1 MGAQQRA
8 QPEQYTIHTPR
19 EPRGIGVDPSDGQRL
34 IALREML
41 RKKNPVLMTRDRF
54 DDRHRMMAR
63 FREAQ
68 IEEEHRARERL
79 LWTMRNRAS
88 QEWRQQHT
96 GRGDIAQTIAGMRAD
111 SPDSL
116 ADVNRYFDNLPD
128 EDAQVVH
135 GPSAAAPP
143 RRRQDSEAEEDY
155 MQFQQKSDTEAAP
168 ERGRSGKPS
177 VYRPKVD
184 ITIDSRNIE
193 TPPRSRERSPKM
205 PNYDEYARAAM
216 SAAPAASS
224 YRTSGRLSSFQKHP
238 DSANVSAPT
247 RRSGR
252 SGRP

>member
-1 MGAQQRA
+1 MGTQQRA
-8 QPEQYTIHTPR
+8 ERFTIHTPR
-19 EPRGIGVDPSDGQRL
+19 EPRGIGVDPADDPRL
-34 IALREML
+34 IAFREML
-41 RKKNPVLMTRDRF
+41 RKKNPVLMARDRF
-54 DDRHRMMAR
+54 DDRHRTMAR
-63 FREAQ
+63 LREAQ

-88 QEWRQQHT
+88 QEWRQQHRA
-96 GRGDIAQTIAGMRAD
+96 RGDIAQTIAGMRAD

-116 ADVNRYFDNLPD
+116 ADVSRYFDNLPD
-128 EDAQVVH
+128 ADAQVVH
-135 GPSAAAPP
+135 GPSAAAPRKP
-143 RRRQDSEAEEDY
+143 RSPQDSEADEDY
-155 MQFQQKSDTEAAP
+155 MQFTQKSDTEAAP

-193 TPPRSRERSPKM
+193 TPPRSRERSPKI
-205 PNYDEYARAAM
+205 PNYDEYARAAA

-224 YRTSGRLSSFQKHP
+224 YRTSGRLSSFQRHP

-252 SGRP
+252 SGR